1 MTRDVKQND
10 FIFGFDYLRI
20 LLCIGVIALHSN
32 IFSVA
37 NQYIGT
43 AIDNPL
49 YYRVLLYNFF
59 WVCVPVFMTIS
70 LFLYVRKSYD
80 DNNYFKK
87 RIKQLI
93 ITYLFWAIIELILNN
108 YGNISFIKELDLK
121 GLFLLFI
128 SNGTIAYFLFNLLYM
143 TIFTEIIVRIY
154 KKYNCKILYIVFF
167 ILSLIS
173 MLFSIYCINKIGF
186 SLEFAE
192 RLSFSNPL
200 LFIPYSFSALFL
212 YNMQKNGYDKEYKK
226 SMFISLAMWILLAVG
241 DWIIRGYNFDFFKY
255 NYESLG
261 RPSLVFESIFIVLL
275 FILIKKKPSKIISK
289 LSGLTMGVF
298 LIHTIVLNYLG
309 INLMN
314 LGLNL
319 SGFWIFVVTTLI
331 SFLITYVIKKF
342 KFLM

>member
-20 LLCIGVIALHSN
+20 LLCVGVIALHSN

-43 AIDNPL
+43 ALDNPL

-70 LFLYVRKSYD
+70 LFLYVRKSYND
-80 DNNYFKK
+80 KNYFKK

-93 ITYLFWAIIELILNN
+93 ITYLFWAIIELVLNN
-108 YGNISFIKELDLK
+108 HGNISFIKELDLK
-121 GLFLLFI
+121 GLFFIFI

-143 TIFTEIIVRIY
+143 TIFTEVIIRIY

-167 ILSLIS
+167 ILSLIL
-173 MLFSIYCINKIGF
+173 MFFNIYCIHKIGF

-192 RLSFSNPL
+192 RLVFSNPL

-212 YNMQKNGYDKEYKK
+212 YHLQKNKDNNMYKK
-226 SMFISLAMWILLAVG
+226 TMIVALAIWILLGFA
-241 DWIIRGYNFDFFKY
+241 DWIIRGYNFDFIKY

-261 RPSLVFESIFIVLL
+261 RPSLVFESIFLVLL
-275 FILIKKKPSKIISK
+275 FSLIKKKPNKIISK

-309 INLMN
+309 LNLINF
-314 LGLNL
+314 GLNL
-319 SGFWIFVVTTLI
+319 NGFWIFILTTLI